1 LGATSGRLAPRPG
14 QIPLGEDDDTDVD
27 LDEATINA
35 GLMPFAIIVLI
46 LSIAVLAI
54 EALTKFGASS

>member
-1 LGATSGRLAPRPG
+1 
-14 QIPLGEDDDTDVD
+14 
-27 LDEATINA
+27 
-35 GLMPFAIIVLI
+35 MPFAIIVLI